1 MFISIDAGGTNT
13 RVAGTAELAN
23 SVFAGEPLRRK
34 NTHDFDNDLAFMVG
48 AALEIADG
56 EPIEAVGIGTP
67 GSPNEDKTEIK
78 SAKNLASWAG
88 KPLVASLSEGL
99 GGCSVFYDN
108 DVTAA
113 GLGEAY
119 YGHTEGDFD
128 YVIWGTGIGGG
139 GIRHEDDK
147 PTVEVLN
154 WRTYFGDWETDNGGA
169 ELAKRFGKAP
179 EDFTIAD
186 WEAVAKDFKRHL
198 VSYLET
204 HRPQAIVFGGGLAVR
219 HAQMIEGAGRNLG
232 TTIEVTKFG
241 DDSGLVG
248 GFGLIRSGLTS

>member
-1 MFISIDAGGTNT
+1 MRIRQKLN
-13 RVAGTAELAN
+13 
-23 SVFAGEPLRRK
+23 LRK
-34 NTHDFDNDLAFMVG
+34 
-48 AALEIADG
+48 
-56 EPIEAVGIGTP
+56 
-67 GSPNEDKTEIK
+67 
-78 SAKNLASWAG
+78 
-88 KPLVASLSEGL
+88 
-99 GGCSVFYDN
+99 
-108 DVTAA
+108 TAA

-232 TTIEVTKFG
+232 TTIEVTKFQST
-241 DDSGLVG
+241 SGQLSIQS
-248 GFGLIRSGLTS
+248 LILSNSSRDLSSGAPT